1 MILRI
6 ISFILFILTLLSAFG
21 GRINPTYVML
31 PSALTLA
38 LPYLAIA
45 TAVVSLAWF
54 CAGRWITAAIGV
66 AVLVAAWKP
75 VSTAIP
81 LHFQSPPTHKERTVK
96 LLR

>member
-21 GRINPTYVML
+21 GRINPMYVML

-45 TAVVSLAWF
+45 TAIVSPGLVLRRSLDYSRDRCCRA
-54 CAGRWITAAIGV
+54 CCRLETCIHGNTATF
-66 AVLVAAWKP
+66 P
-75 VSTAIP
+75 V
-81 LHFQSPPTHKERTVK
+81 
-96 LLR
+96 